1 MYLHATWIRLAA
13 RPRQYGDSYLI
24 MKKIISLKRFAEDT
38 ADDIAYIA
46 ALTKLAYN
54 FVTDGEIAQF
64 NAPICLH
71 TVWHC

>member
-1 MYLHATWIRLAA
+1 
-13 RPRQYGDSYLI
+13 

-71 TVWHC
+71 VVWHC